1 MKKEEMD
8 QFPSRV
14 TSEPQNHPEY
24 DGERRGDNRREREGM
39 SKCMWEGRDED
50 HFTETQQ

>member
-14 TSEPQNHPEY
+14 TSESQNHPGY
-24 DGERRGDNRREREGM
+24 DGERRGDNRRERRNEQVHV
-39 SKCMWEGRDED
+39 GRER
-50 HFTETQQ
+50 